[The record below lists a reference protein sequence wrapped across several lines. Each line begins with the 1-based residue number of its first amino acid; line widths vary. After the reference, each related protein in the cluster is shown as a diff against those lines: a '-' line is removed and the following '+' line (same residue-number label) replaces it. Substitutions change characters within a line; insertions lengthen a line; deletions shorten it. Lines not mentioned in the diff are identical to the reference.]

1 MKYKVGDKVRIKSK
15 EWFDARSRNIKNC
28 ASSGVYNL
36 IANMAGKIVTVKE
49 VKAKL
54 GIYGVKEAPA
64 LFTEEMIEGL
74 VEDKPALSESLL
86 QDIANVIKN
95 HNMGVQVS
103 ESDGKLIIEPLKAE
117 YEDDL
122 PIDTPCMCGSSDNE
136 LWGLRYYASKG
147 KVYSKGLISPINEG
161 VTSFEY
167 IIPFDKFDPDDIKE
181 SLKYNVVK

>member
-1 MKYKVGDKVRIKSK
+1 MKYKVGDKVRINSK
-15 EWFDARSRNIKNC
+15 EWFEARSRNIKNC

-54 GIYGVKEAPA
+54 GIYEVKETPA

-95 HNMGVQVS
+95 HNMGVQVNES
-103 ESDGKLIIEPLKAE
+103 EGKLIIEPLKVE
-117 YEDDL
+117 EEEDL
-122 PIDTPCMCGSSDNE
+122 AIDTPMICSDDKRDFYLRFYAGNKKCFINGFKSSKYIDAIPWN
-136 LWGLRYYASKG
+136 
-147 KVYSKGLISPINEG
+147 I
-161 VTSFEY
+161 
-167 IIPFDKFDPDDIKE
+167 IIPLDKFNPNDIKE
-181 SLKYNVVK
+181 SLKYNIVK

>member
-15 EWFDARSRNIKNC
+15 EWFEARSRNIKNC
-28 ASSGVYNL
+28 ASSGAYNL

-54 GIYGVKEAPA
+54 GIYEVKETPA

-95 HNMGVQVS
+95 HNMGVQVN
-103 ESDGKLIIEPLKAE
+103 ESDGKLIIEPLKVE
-117 YEDDL
+117 EEEDL
-122 PIDTPCMCGSSDNE
+122 AIDTPVMVGNKTNNF
-136 LWGLRYYASKG
+136 WALRYYAYKG
-147 KVYSKGLISPINEG
+147 KVFVNCLKSKDIDKTADFDYVIPCGKFN
-161 VTSFEY
+161 FEN
-167 IIPFDKFDPDDIKE
+167 PEE
-181 SLKYNVVK
+181 SLKYNIVK